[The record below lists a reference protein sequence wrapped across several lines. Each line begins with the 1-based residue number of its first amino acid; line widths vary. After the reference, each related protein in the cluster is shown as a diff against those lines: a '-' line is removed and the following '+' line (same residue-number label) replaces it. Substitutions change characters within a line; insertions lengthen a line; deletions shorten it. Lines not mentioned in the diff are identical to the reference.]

1 MPQNMQWMLII
12 AGLIAIAGL
21 SLYILRKGRRLRQ
34 HQRALERTQALQAE
48 RRESMIESI
57 RILAMTLEQEQ
68 VEPSEGCIRIK
79 GLLDHVE
86 PELLNH
92 SPYSVFQTIYE
103 KTEHMPTHEARKQA
117 DPKLIQRLD
126 QERFALEAEH
136 AEAIHE
142 AALAIRYYR
151 FDGSVAA
158 SSGEPRT
165 VDPGRSTL
173 HP

>member
-1 MPQNMQWMLII
+1 MPQNLQWILIVVGVVVI
-12 AGLIAIAGL
+12 AGLTFF
-21 SLYILRKGRRLRQ
+21 ILRQWRRLRQ
-34 HQRALERTQALQAE
+34 HRRAVERTRALQSE
-48 RRESMIESI
+48 RRDSMIESI

-86 PELLNH
+86 PELLEY
-92 SPYSVFQTIYE
+92 SPYDIFQTMYE

-117 DPKLIQRLD
+117 DPKLIRRLD
-126 QERFALEAEH
+126 EERFALEAHH
-136 AEAIHE
+136 AEAIRE
-142 AALAIRYYR
+142 AAVAIRYYR
-151 FDGSVAA
+151 FDGSVSAGN
-158 SSGEPRT
+158 GEPRT